1 MASRKTGSKKTVKAS
16 SKKAPAKKA
25 ASKKVA
31 AKKAPSKK
39 AASKK
44 APAKKAA
51 AKKKAPATKAAP
63 KKKDVAGYKAKF
75 AMAAAMDALEVSI
88 VPESVG
94 GISLEAVVT
103 EPPID
108 RDPAKLDGEFR
119 VRLEKTLSACAA
131 EGIPFKFHEG
141 FRTVQRQQWLYGQG
155 RPNAPFGRPGN
166 VVTNRD
172 GVKKLS
178 NHQGNGLPG
187 SGCAADCYPLNAQ
200 GKVTLNAPE
209 KTWKRF
215 AELAEANGL
224 TAGYRWVQPHDPPH
238 IELIRK

>member
-25 ASKKVA
+25 ASKK
-31 AKKAPSKK
+31 
-39 AASKK
+39 AASK

-51 AKKKAPATKAAP
+51 AKKAPAKKASRKP
-63 KKKDVAGYKAKF
+63 SKKDVAAFKERY
-75 AMAAAMDALEVSI
+75 AMAAAMDALEVAI

-94 GISLEAVVT
+94 GVSLEAVVT

-119 VRLEKTLSACAA
+119 VRLEKTLTACAA

-155 RPNAPFGRPGN
+155 RPTAPFGRPGN

-215 AELAEANGL
+215 AEIAEANGL

>member
-1 MASRKTGSKKTVKAS
+1 M
-16 SKKAPAKKA
+16 
-25 ASKKVA
+25 A
-31 AKKAPSKK
+31 AKKAGSKKGKKAAATKPMATK

-44 APAKKAA
+44 ASAKKAA
-51 AKKKAPATKAAP
+51 AKKSGGA
-63 KKKDVAGYKAKF
+63 KKKNVTGFKTKLATAVAF
-75 AMAAAMDALEVSI
+75 DALEVTI
-88 VPESVG
+88 IAESPQAMV
-94 GISLEAVVT
+94 LEAATVT

-108 RDPAKLDGEFR
+108 RDPAKLDPEFR
-119 VRLEKTLSACAA
+119 VRLEKVLAACSA

-166 VVTNRD
+166 IVTNRD

-178 NHQGNGLPG
+178 NHQGNGLQG

-200 GKVTLNAPE
+200 GKVMLNAPD
-209 KTWKRF
+209 KTWRRY
-215 AELAEANGL
+215 AEIAEVNGL

-238 IELIRK
+238 IELVRK